1 MNYSLKVPAEAK
13 EEIKRAIAFMERHLR
28 LLLPSAHTLREI
40 MKIESDVAKLYYPTF
55 AKVFRPELGFYSRN
69 SHRTFRPADASDVLN
84 ALLNYGF
91 SILYAEVAKQLN
103 VLGLDCYVGF
113 FITAIIYIELGAAIY
128 DMIEPFRHIQLIE
141 VFLKYRTA

>member
-1 MNYSLKVPAEAK
+1 MNYSLRVPAEAK

-69 SHRTFRPADASDVLN
+69 SHRTFRLADASDVLN

-103 VLGLDCYVGF
+103 VLGLDCYVVGF
-113 FITAIIYIELGAAIY
+113 YH
-128 DMIEPFRHIQLIE
+128 RNHIH
-141 VFLKYRTA
+141 RTWRCYMT